1 MIGDSLWNIC
11 RPGLALL
18 ALYAVL
24 DGSSDDAASSSFA
37 INFREVVVSE
47 TAPGDGIGL
56 SNLGC
61 RSSL

>member
-1 MIGDSLWNIC
+1 MMIGDSLWNIC

-47 TAPGDGIGL
+47 QRQAME
-56 SNLGC
+56 
-61 RSSL
+61 